1 MQFLLF
7 SSVTTALHRS
17 SQIRPLSASVTF
29 LFHLGGLVNLPF
41 GISSVTDI
49 VALEILS
56 GYFLNTQNL
65 NSFFIFRFGITDT
78 RNMGKK
84 IRALVRL
91 KDHVLCL
98 NQTSRQPERPQVR
111 AGAMISFV
119 AL

>member
-91 KDHVLCL
+91 KNHVLCL
-98 NQTSRQPERPQVR
+98 NQTSRQPARPQVR